1 VTAQARTTVEA
12 TIPLVAVVSSYPL
25 VAEAVEGALEGIAE
39 VRAFPAGQG
48 DTADFLRLLQ
58 PAAVVVDNAEQ
69 TEAASEFAL
78 ESRATLVQI
87 LLREDRLRLLH
98 AGRWQN
104 LSDGSASPERIRS
117 AIAAGIYLRGYA
129 RER

>member
-1 VTAQARTTVEA
+1 MTAQVRTTEEA
-12 TIPLVAVVSSYPL
+12 IPLVAVVSSYPL

-58 PAAVVVDNAEQ
+58 PAAVVVDSTEEA
-69 TEAASEFAL
+69 EAAAAFAQG
-78 ESRATLVQI
+78 SGTTLVQI

-98 AGRWQN
+98 EGRWQD

-117 AIAAGIYLRGYA
+117 AIAAGIYLRGYV

>member
-58 PAAVVVDNAEQ
+58 PAAVVVDNAEE

-78 ESRATLVQI
+78 ESRATLVQT

>member
-1 VTAQARTTVEA
+1 VTAQVGTTAEE
-12 TIPLVAVVSSYPL
+12 TIPLVAVVSGYPL

-58 PAAVVVDNAEQ
+58 PAAVVVDSEEEA
-69 TEAASEFAL
+69 EAAAAFARD
-78 ESRATLVQI
+78 SRATLVQI

-98 AGRWQN
+98 AGRWQD

-129 RER
+129 GER